1 MWDCASKK
9 EEQRQRECACVCVG
23 VSDLCPHVWLS
34 PPGQGITAQGGGHL
48 TGHRW
53 QRQTDRGGGDINT
66 LINNYLYNDTGY
78 SGVDGRGNCRT
89 GGEKETGGGGGGREE
104 NGLEDLRRPGER
116 VTEEVKEGGRIKG
129 CERG

>member
-78 SGVDGRGNCRT
+78 SGVDGWGNCRT
-89 GGEKETGGGGGGREE
+89 GGEKETGGGGREE
-104 NGLEDLRRPGER
+104 NGQRR
-116 VTEEVKEGGRIKG
+116 I
-129 CERG
+129 

>member
-1 MWDCASKK
+1 MSSCMAFS
-9 EEQRQRECACVCVG
+9 
-23 VSDLCPHVWLS
+23 
-34 PPGQGITAQGGGHL
+34 PGQGITAQGGGHL

-89 GGEKETGGGGGGREE
+89 GGEKETGGGGREE
-104 NGLEDLRRPGER
+104 NGQRR
-116 VTEEVKEGGRIKG
+116 I
-129 CERG
+129 